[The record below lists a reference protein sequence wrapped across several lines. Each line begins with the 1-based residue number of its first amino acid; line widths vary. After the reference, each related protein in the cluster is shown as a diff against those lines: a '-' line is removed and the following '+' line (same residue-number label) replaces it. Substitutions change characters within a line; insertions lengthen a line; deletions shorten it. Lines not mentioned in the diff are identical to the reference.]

1 MQVMVAPSSSTG
13 VRFSTTCRMQIIVG
27 VFQVRRGLDPR
38 AGLGQIHY
46 TKGFF
51 LLHFLMEQCGGEEPF
66 LQLVATY
73 IKAYAGR
80 PVTGAA
86 FIDLFFS
93 TFLHLRGE
101 VEKVVEKWLKEPGLP
116 TQLRQLDL
124 IQKVT
129 TSRLYKEVVDH
140 VAEVQHLNAKKKI
153 KSFEL
158 ELLHDPLTNT
168 AQISLLLT
176 ILLQMPSIKQ
186 PILKLVKARYE
197 GKLACNPELGHIWCE
212 LVVRHRLRGDYASVA
227 QLLVEHQAMGV
238 FLYAEMAMAKNLGL
252 NELAKAT
259 FSKVEHELDKDA
271 KTVIASYL
279 KNI

>member
-1 MQVMVAPSSSTG
+1 M
-13 VRFSTTCRMQIIVG
+13 
-27 VFQVRRGLDPR
+27 RRGLDPR

-51 LLHFLMEQCGGEEPF
+51 LLHFLMEHCGGEESF

-73 IKAYAGR
+73 IKAYVGR

-86 FIDLFFS
+86 FIELFFS
-93 TFLHLRGE
+93 TFPRLRGE
-101 VEKVVEKWLKEPGLP
+101 VEKVVERWLREPGLP
-116 TQLRQLDL
+116 TPLRQLNL
-124 IQKVT
+124 VQRAT
-129 TSRLYKEVVDH
+129 TSSLYREVVDH
-140 VAEVQHLNAKKKI
+140 VGEVQHLNGKKKL

-176 ILLQMPSIKQ
+176 MLLQMPSIKQ
-186 PILKLVKARYE
+186 PILKLVKARYQ
-197 GKLACNPELGHIWCE
+197 KRFACNPELGHIWCE
-212 LVVRHRLRGDYASVA
+212 LVVRHRLRGDYASVS

-259 FSKVEHELDKDA
+259 FSKVEYELDRDA
-271 KTVIASYL
+271 KTVILSYL
-279 KNI
+279 TNI